1 MWKDSET
8 EIDYLD
14 YDYLVKSIE
23 DIILD
28 DALLPASIGVY
39 GDWGSGKSSLMHM
52 CKKRLEIKD
61 KKITC
66 LLFNGWLFENY
77 EDAKTAII
85 GTILDEIGK
94 KKRLPTKAKE
104 IIFGLYK
111 SVDKLKL
118 AKNVTKTGVDFL
130 LNGGLG
136 TIADIMFN
144 QFKSRIDGAKTIDI
158 ETVYDSVKDG
168 LDSKEFREDIRSFQS
183 NFGKLLDETK
193 ISRLVIFID
202 ELDRCRPDTI
212 LDTLEAM
219 KLFMFKGKIAFVIGA
234 DERHISYA
242 VKSKFKDIEGIQINI
257 GKEYLEKLIQYPV
270 KIPRLNSDEV
280 ETYISCLL
288 LQLDLEEDVFYNFV
302 NEIEKIRV
310 EDFEQF
316 SLHKVLEKMNIE
328 ANESIAVA
336 SQVAGVLSQ
345 GLNGNPRQCKRFLNS
360 MYMRLKMAEFKNKV
374 LDKKILAKIMLLEYI
389 RPQLFK
395 KIANMAMNGILQSE
409 LTYLENRRD
418 REELIQG
425 ELTIWEKDEWFRNW
439 CEMEPKLSDKDLRL
453 YFYFMR
459 TSLDEKLSRISSSL
473 SPAAKGVLDKL
484 MSKSDIKMLEALEIS
499 DELASSEKANILN
512 AMATN
517 MLSQTKIEKEHIES
531 FTKFVIKNKELSA
544 EALAYFSNFSAKQLS
559 VGGCVYIAELAKKT
573 NMESEYR
580 ALAMKWGNIE
590 KNLQQGIENA
600 LGME

>member
-1 MWKDSET
+1 MWKDGET

-130 LNGGLG
+130 LNSGLG
-136 TIADIMFN
+136 SIADIMFN
-144 QFKSRIDGAKTIDI
+144 QFKSRIDGAETIDI
-158 ETVYDSVKDG
+158 ETIYDSVKDG

-418 REELIQG
+418 RGELIQG
-425 ELTIWEKDEWFRNW
+425 ELTIWEKDEWFRDW

-473 SPAAKGVLDKL
+473 SPVAKGVLDKL

-531 FTKFVIKNKELSA
+531 FTKFVIRNKELSA

>member
-118 AKNVTKTGVDFL
+118 AQNVTKTGVDFL
-130 LNGGLG
+130 LNSGLG
-136 TIADIMFN
+136 SIADIMFN
-144 QFKSRIDGAKTIDI
+144 QFKSRIDGAETIDI
-158 ETVYDSVKDG
+158 ETIYDSVKDG

-418 REELIQG
+418 RGELIQG
-425 ELTIWEKDEWFRNW
+425 ELTIWEKDEWFRDW

-473 SPAAKGVLDKL
+473 SPVAKGVLDKL

-531 FTKFVIKNKELSA
+531 FTKFVIRNKELSA

>member
-130 LNGGLG
+130 LNSGLG
-136 TIADIMFN
+136 SIADIMFN
-144 QFKSRIDGAKTIDI
+144 QFKSRIDGAETIDI
-158 ETVYDSVKDG
+158 ETIYDSVKDG

-418 REELIQG
+418 RGELIQG
-425 ELTIWEKDEWFRNW
+425 ELTIWEKDEWFRDW

-473 SPAAKGVLDKL
+473 SPVAKGVLDKL

-531 FTKFVIKNKELSA
+531 FTKFVIRNKELSA